1 MEAEKNKAGNM
12 NSVLRQALER
22 RQTEHLSSNFSYRM
36 MERVRLEAERQR
48 KRRVRIGWMALL
60 TSVFSLL
67 GFGIYFYFL
76 SEYQLYRLFATDRC
90 TTRFF
95 FVKVLCLHCF
105 TGINLIGNR

>member
-22 RQTEHLSSNFSYRM
+22 RQTEQTESKNWLDGIADISFLVVGIWHLLF
-36 MERVRLEAERQR
+36 
-48 KRRVRIGWMALL
+48 I
-60 TSVFSLL
+60 
-67 GFGIYFYFL
+67 FL

>member
-67 GFGIYFYFL
+67 G

>member
-36 MERVRLEAERQR
+36 MERVRLEAES
-48 KRRVRIGWMALL
+48 KNWLDGIADISFLVVGIWHLL
-60 TSVFSLL
+60 F
-67 GFGIYFYFL
+67 IFL